1 MDKSIRIDDGNGG
14 EDDIEFNDVNA
25 RYVRIYCKEM
35 GLAPFGYSIKDIEI
49 YLAVDKK
56 ELVNIIEKA
65 NELNKNDYTE
75 DSWNKFSDALESAIQ
90 INENVDAK
98 QYELDSIV
106 EELEK
111 IMNQLVIIMKS
122 LIQM

>member
-49 YLAVDKK
+49 YSDADKK
-56 ELVNIIEKA
+56 ELDK
-65 NELNKNDYTE
+65 KN
-75 DSWNKFSDALESAIQ
+75 
-90 INENVDAK
+90 
-98 QYELDSIV
+98 
-106 EELEK
+106 
-111 IMNQLVIIMKS
+111 
-122 LIQM
+122 